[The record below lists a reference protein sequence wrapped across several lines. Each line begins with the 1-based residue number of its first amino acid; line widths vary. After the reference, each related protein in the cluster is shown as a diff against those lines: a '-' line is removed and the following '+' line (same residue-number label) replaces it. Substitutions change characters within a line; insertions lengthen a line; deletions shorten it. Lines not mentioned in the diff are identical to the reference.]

1 MSAAPAPLPANR
13 HGAAGRSRSRAPWA
27 AGALLL
33 LLAGCTRLLLAQL
46 DWVAVWYVDGYFDL
60 TPRQEAIV
68 RDSVRRNVG
77 TFRSRDLPDFL
88 RVLAGLRA
96 DLERPVTPAM
106 VDRRIGELESLG
118 QRAASLFVPDSV
130 VLLRT
135 LSPPQVEE
143 LFATLADNTA
153 ELADDYSGSTPAERR
168 ARQQKQVGK
177 FVRRMTGSLSAE
189 QDALVRRHVDR
200 LHDLAPQ
207 WIDRRQAWQRA
218 FRASLAGERRYPEFD
233 QQVAGLILAPD
244 QFDSP
249 GYRARVA
256 ENRAVLCALVAE
268 LFATLT
274 PAQRAH
280 VADEI
285 RAYERSLMGLT
296 AV

>member
-1 MSAAPAPLPANR
+1 LALA
-13 HGAAGRSRSRAPWA
+13 
-27 AGALLL
+27 ALLL
-33 LLAGCTRLLLAQL
+33 CLAGCTRLLLAQL

-88 RVLAGLRA
+88 RVLAGIRA
-96 DLERPVTPAM
+96 DLGQAVTPAM

-135 LSPPQVEE
+135 LSAPQVDE

-153 ELADDYSGSTPAERR
+153 ELADEYSGSTPAERR

-177 FVRRMTGSLSAE
+177 FVRRMTGSLSPA

-218 FRASLAGERRYPEFD
+218 FRASLVGERRPPEFD
-233 QQVAGLILAPD
+233 QQVAGLVLAPD

-249 GYRARVA
+249 GYRALVA
-256 ENRAVLCALVAE
+256 DNRGVLCDMVAE

-274 PAQRAH
+274 PVQRAH
-280 VADEI
+280 VAEAI
-285 RAYERSLMGLT
+285 RGYERTLMGLT